1 MAEWATETEIS
12 KGSTQHALCVFSRS
26 CVPSY
31 ARLTPLMRFLCNFIP
46 VTGSLSPSSSQQEIF
61 SWLWKPVFRY
71 RFVRQKKLHH
81 LAFGAPIMKISLC
94 SKKSIGFFYAIR
106 YRNMPF
112 SYLCLWFILW
122 SISLVRWHLV
132 LHKRENITVSDPKKC
147 PVRCLWPVFESSN
160 KGWEEEGLSEPVV

>member
-1 MAEWATETEIS
+1 MAEWATETKIS

-61 SWLWKPVFRY
+61 SWLWKPVFCY

-81 LAFGAPIMKISLC
+81 LAFRAPITKISLC
-94 SKKSIGFFYAIR
+94 SKKSIRFFCAIR

-112 SYLCLWFILW
+112 SYLCLWFFLW

-132 LHKRENITVSDPKKC
+132 LHKKGKHYS
-147 PVRCLWPVFESSN
+147 LWPKEMP
-160 KGWEEEGLSEPVV
+160 SEMLVANVWKQQ